1 MIRLLLSLVL
11 LSLGT
16 ALPAQ
21 VVLQLE
27 RFGSAKTRK
36 FYEGQ
41 SLMYRM
47 PNDKTWYQSEI
58 VRLIPEDRIVV
69 FDQRYLP
76 MNDIRAIRSD
86 HPQRWSKPVAYNL
99 YIFGSS
105 WSFFSFAAS
114 LAYKDYSYSGRDALI
129 TGTSLAT
136 GFLIHKLFRYRTWK
150 MDQRHRLRMLDLRMG
165 PNW

>member
-11 LSLGT
+11 LSFGATLS
-16 ALPAQ
+16 AQ
-21 VVLQLE
+21 IVLQLE
-27 RFGSAKTRK
+27 RYSSAKTRK

-41 SLMYRM
+41 SLMYRI

-58 VRLIPEDRIVV
+58 VRLIPEDRLVV

-76 MNDIRAIRSD
+76 MADIRALRSD
-86 HPQRWSKPVAYNL
+86 HPQRWSKPIAYNL

-105 WSFFSFAAS
+105 WSFFTLAAS
-114 LAYKDYSYSGRDALI
+114 VAYKDYSYSGRDALV

-136 GFLIHKLFRYRTWK
+136 GFLIHKLFRYRTWN
-150 MDQRHRLRMLDLRMG
+150 MDKRHRLRMLDLRVH
-165 PNW
+165 PTW